1 MPTRK
6 IKLSAFNAAD
16 YLESPEALAA
26 YLSDAFATNDA
37 RQISQ
42 ALGTAARSKGM
53 SAVAKDT
60 RLGRES
66 LYKALSAEGN
76 PSFDTMLKV
85 ISALGLKL
93 VAEAA

>member
-1 MPTRK
+1 MPTKK
-6 IKLSAFNAAD
+6 IKLSAFDAAD
-16 YLESPEALAA
+16 HLDSPEALAA
-26 YLSDAFATNDA
+26 YLSDAFATNDP
-37 RQISQ
+37 RQINQ

-53 SAVAKDT
+53 SAVARET

-85 ISALGLKL
+85 ISALGLRL
-93 VAEAA
+93 TAEAA